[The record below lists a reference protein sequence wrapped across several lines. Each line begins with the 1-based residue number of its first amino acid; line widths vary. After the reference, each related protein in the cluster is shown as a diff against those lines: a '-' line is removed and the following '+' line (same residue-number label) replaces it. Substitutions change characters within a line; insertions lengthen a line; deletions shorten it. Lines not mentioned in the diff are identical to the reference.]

1 MNSRSDI
8 ALTCCG
14 LAPRRGRS
22 GGALPVARAVR
33 DCTHRLEDLSGRQF
47 TARPVQ
53 CRYGIP
59 AQGLTFV
66 VLSWNPQPKSCRDA
80 CRARLDAAESTP
92 SEKDEILRRATE
104 SFELDRRVLR
114 GPGTTLSAAVIA
126 ASVYGAFAVVERLE
140 APGIFSLMAGG
151 LVAVVGATVSG
162 LVFDASQAAVC
173 IVAALAGWLAGIA
186 AYGAVQDVKPGGTSR
201 RPGASSTSSRA
212 PRGWWPVS
220 PWGSR

>member
-1 MNSRSDI
+1 MDPPAEVLPGRLPRP
-8 ALTCCG
+8 A
-14 LAPRRGRS
+14 RRGRVH
-22 GGALPVARAVR
+22 A
-33 DCTHRLEDLSGRQF
+33 
-47 TARPVQ
+47 
-53 CRYGIP
+53 
-59 AQGLTFV
+59 
-66 VLSWNPQPKSCRDA
+66 
-80 CRARLDAAESTP
+80 

-201 RPGASSTSSRA
+201 RPGASSMSSRA

>member
-47 TARPVQ
+47 IARPVQ

-66 VLSWNPQPKSCRDA
+66 VLPWIPQPKSCRDA

-92 SEKDEILRRATE
+92 PRRTRSCVGPRSPSSSTAGSCGDPATT
-104 SFELDRRVLR
+104 F
-114 GPGTTLSAAVIA
+114 SAAVIA